1 MFRRVAIGV
10 SIACLMSGAAYAQA
24 QPDQQQQ
31 AQPDQQQQA
40 QPDQQQDEG
49 APADSACA
57 QQLAVVQ
64 EAVQDK
70 VDANALNDADQQK
83 VYELLDQADAAC
95 TEGKSDEAMTT
106 LANVSKM
113 VGKGK

>member
-10 SIACLMSGAAYAQA
+10 SIACLIGGAAYAQA
-24 QPDQQQQ
+24 QPDQQQ
-31 AQPDQQQQA
+31 AQPDQQ
-40 QPDQQQDEG
+40 DEA
-49 APADSACA
+49 APADSECA
-57 QQLAVVQ
+57 QQLAAVQ

-70 VDANALNDADQQK
+70 VDANALSDADQQK

-95 TEGKSDEAMTT
+95 TEGKSDEAMAT